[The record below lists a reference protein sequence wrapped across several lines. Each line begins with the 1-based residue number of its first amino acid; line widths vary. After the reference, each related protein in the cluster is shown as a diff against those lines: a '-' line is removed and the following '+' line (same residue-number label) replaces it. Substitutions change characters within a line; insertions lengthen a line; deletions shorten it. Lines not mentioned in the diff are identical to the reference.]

1 MRVTQSMLNTQML
14 NNYNKSLTRYD
25 NLQNQ
30 MSTGKVINK
39 PSDDPVG
46 IGYSLRYR
54 NAISENDQYQRNTD
68 SAISWID
75 YTETM
80 VSETNDVLQRAREL
94 AVKGANGTLSDDAMK
109 AIGAEIEQLYDHL
122 VSIGNTKFNGK
133 YIFNGQMTDVKPY
146 DSTNAQSVDT
156 HNGNISLETSNGVVM
171 SVNLSGSSLFG
182 SSTDSTNAFRVLD
195 DLKNGLNNNDQAAI
209 SQAIGDL
216 DSRIDNVLEKWAE
229 IGAKSNRLELT
240 KNRLED
246 ENNNLKNL
254 LSKVEDVDMAELII
268 KLKSEESVYQAA
280 LSSGA
285 RIIQPSLVDY
295 LR

>member
-216 DSRIDNVLEKWAE
+216 DSRIEHVLEKWAE

>member
-14 NNYNKSLTRYD
+14 NNYSKSLTRYED
-25 NLQNQ
+25 LQNQ

-54 NAISENDQYQRNTD
+54 NAISENEQYQRNTD
-68 SAISWID
+68 SAISWVD

-94 AVKGANGTLSDDAMK
+94 AVEGANGTLSDDARK
-109 AIGAEIEQLYDHL
+109 AIGSEIDQLYDHL
-122 VSIGNTKFNGK
+122 VAIGNTKFNGK

-146 DSTNAQSVDT
+146 DPSNAHNVDT
-156 HNGNISLETSNGVVM
+156 NNGAISLETSNGIVM
-171 SVNLSGSSLFG
+171 SVNISGSDLFG
-182 SSTDSTNAFRVLD
+182 DSTDSTNAFKVLN
-195 DLKNGLNNNDQAAI
+195 DLKNGLNNNDQTAI
-209 SQAIGDL
+209 NQAIGDL
-216 DSRIDNVLEKWAE
+216 DSRIDHVLEEWAE

-254 LSKVEDVDMAELII
+254 LSDVEDADMAELVT
-268 KLKSEESVYQAA
+268 KLKSEESVYEAA
-280 LSSGA
+280 LSAGA

>member
-14 NNYNKSLTRYD
+14 NNYNKSLTRYE

-68 SAISWID
+68 SAVSWID

-94 AVKGANGTLSDDAMK
+94 AVEGANGTLSDDARK

-122 VSIGNTKFNGK
+122 VAIGNTKFNGK
-133 YIFNGQMTDVKPY
+133 YIFNGQKTDVKPY
-146 DSTNAQSVDT
+146 DSTNAQNVDT
-156 HNGNISLETSNGVVM
+156 HNGAITLETSNGMIM
-171 SVNLSGSSLFG
+171 SVNIAGSDLFG
-182 SSTDSTNAFRVLD
+182 DSADSTNAFKVLD
-195 DLKNGLNNNDQAAI
+195 DLKNGLYNNDQAAI

-216 DSRIDNVLEKWAE
+216 DSRIDHVLEKWSE

-246 ENNNLKNL
+246 ENNNLKKL
-254 LSKVEDVDMAELII
+254 LSDVEDADMAELIT
-268 KLKSEESVYQAA
+268 KLKSEESVYEAA
-280 LSSGA
+280 LASGA

>member
-14 NNYNKSLTRYD
+14 NNYNKSLTRYE

-54 NAISENDQYQRNTD
+54 NAINENNQYQRNTD
-68 SAISWID
+68 SAISWVD

-94 AVKGANGTLSDDAMK
+94 AVQGANGSMSDDARK
-109 AIGAEIEQLYDHL
+109 AAGAEIEQLYDHL

-133 YIFNGQMTDVKPY
+133 YIFNGQMTDVEPY
-146 DSTNAQSVDT
+146 NSANAQNVDT
-156 HNGNISLETSNGVVM
+156 HNGVISLETSTGTM
-171 SVNLSGSSLFG
+171 MPVNISGSSLFG
-182 SSTDSTNAFRVLD
+182 SSADNNNAFKVLD
-195 DLKNGLNNNDQAAI
+195 DLKNGLYNNDQTAI
-209 SQAIGDL
+209 NQSIGDI
-216 DSRIDNVLEKWAE
+216 DSRIDHVLEKWAE

-246 ENNNLKNL
+246 ENNNLQNL
-254 LSKVEDVDMAELII
+254 LSDVEDADMAELAT
-268 KLKSEESVYQAA
+268 KLKSEEAVYEAS
-280 LSSGA
+280 LSAGA